1 VTAVALSVRRTA
13 VDRYLLVE
21 RLGNGPSNVIDNA
34 VNQAA
39 GVVELV
45 DIRLLEVEA
54 SVYSLLNIAG
64 ANPERTAH

>member
-1 VTAVALSVRRTA
+1 
-13 VDRYLLVE
+13 
-21 RLGNGPSNVIDNA
+21 

-39 GVVELV
+39 GVELV